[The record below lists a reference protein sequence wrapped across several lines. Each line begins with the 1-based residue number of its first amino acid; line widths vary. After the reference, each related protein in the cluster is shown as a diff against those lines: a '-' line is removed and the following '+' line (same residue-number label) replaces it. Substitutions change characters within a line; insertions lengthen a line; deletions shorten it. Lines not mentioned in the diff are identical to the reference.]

1 MRTSASLSPLLLAV
15 ALAWSW
21 GCTKEE
27 APPSQEDR
35 TLAKLR
41 AEAERVDR
49 GGAPSG
55 PPTKTQAPTE
65 DPNATLAGLAAGE
78 VGATDEKLPLP
89 DANATVHVGTLA
101 MKLTKLESSQTVQG
115 SGKLGLA
122 TEDRFL
128 RVELIAQNVDKAQ
141 ANVALD
147 GARVVDPAGKE
158 YGVARD
164 AQIVGGTRQLR
175 RVWAPEER
183 TEVVLLFELPPASIG
198 EGLTLVLPSTSG
210 DVRLALQ

>member
-1 MRTSASLSPLLLAV
+1 MSTSTSLSALLLAV

-27 APPSQEDR
+27 APPPQEDR

-49 GGAPSG
+49 GGATSG
-55 PPTKTQAPTE
+55 PPSKTQVPTE
-65 DPNATLAGLAAGE
+65 DPNAGLAGLAAGE
-78 VGATDEKLPLP
+78 VGANDEKLNLP
-89 DANATVHVGTLA
+89 DSNPTVHVGTLA
-101 MKLTKLESSQTVQG
+101 LKLTKLEAMQAVQG
-115 SGKLGLA
+115 SGKIGLA

-128 RVELIAQNVDKAQ
+128 RVELIAQNVGKAP
-141 ANVALD
+141 ADVSLN
-147 GARVVDPAGKE
+147 GARVVDAAGKE
-158 YGVARD
+158 FGLARD
-164 AQIVGGTRQLR
+164 AQIVGGTRQLQR
-175 RVWAPEER
+175 EWAPEER

>member
-1 MRTSASLSPLLLAV
+1 MRQSTSLSPLLLAV
-15 ALAWSW
+15 ALTW

-27 APPSQEDR
+27 APPQEDR

-41 AEAERVDR
+41 AEADRVDR

-55 PPTKTQAPTE
+55 PPIKAPAPSE

-78 VGATDEKLPLP
+78 VGANDEKLRVP
-89 DANATVHVGTLA
+89 DSTPTVHVGTLA
-101 MKLTKLESSQTVQG
+101 LKLISLESSQAVQG
-115 SGKLGLA
+115 SGKIGLA

-128 RVELIAQNVDKAQ
+128 RVELIAQNVDKAP

-147 GARVVDPAGKE
+147 GARVVDAAGKE
-158 YGVARD
+158 YGLARD

-175 RVWAPEER
+175 REWASQER

-198 EGLTLVLPSTSG
+198 EGLTLVLPSISG
-210 DVRLALQ
+210 DVRLALL

>member
-1 MRTSASLSPLLLAV
+1 MSTGTSLSPLLLAV

-27 APPSQEDR
+27 APPQEDR

-55 PPTKTQAPTE
+55 PPSRGRAPTE
-65 DPNATLAGLAAGE
+65 DPTATLAGIASGEAGAAE
-78 VGATDEKLPLP
+78 EKLRLP
-89 DANATVHVGTLA
+89 EKNDTVHVGTLA
-101 MKLTKLESSQTVQG
+101 VKLMKLEASQSVQG
-115 SGKLGLA
+115 SGKVGLA

-128 RVELIAQNVDKAQ
+128 RVELVAQNVDKAQ
-141 ANVALD
+141 ADVALD
-147 GARVVDPAGKE
+147 GARVVDAAGKE

-175 RVWAPEER
+175 RTWAPGER
-183 TEVVLLFELPPASIG
+183 TEVVLLFELPPASLG
-198 EGLTLVLPSTSG
+198 EGLTLVLPATSG

>member
-1 MRTSASLSPLLLAV
+1 MSTGTSLSPLLLAV
-15 ALAWSW
+15 ALAFSW

-27 APPSQEDR
+27 APPQEDR

-55 PPTKTQAPTE
+55 PPSRGPAPSE
-65 DPNATLAGLAAGE
+65 DPNATLAGLATGE
-78 VGATDEKLPLP
+78 KGSAEEKLRLP
-89 DANATVHVGTLA
+89 EKSGTVHVGSLA
-101 MKLTKLESSQTVQG
+101 VKLMKLEATQLVQG
-115 SGKLGLA
+115 SGKVGLA

-128 RVELIAQNVDKAQ
+128 RVELIAQNVSKAP
-141 ANVALD
+141 ADAVLE
-147 GARVVDPAGKE
+147 GARVVDAAGQE
-158 YGVARD
+158 FGLARD

-175 RVWAPEER
+175 RTWAPEER
-183 TEVVLLFELPPASIG
+183 TEVVLLFELPKASIG
-198 EGLTLVLPSTSG
+198 EGLTLVLPATSG

>member
-1 MRTSASLSPLLLAV
+1 MRTSTSLSPLLLAV
-15 ALAWSW
+15 ALAW

-27 APPSQEDR
+27 APPQEDR

-55 PPTKTQAPTE
+55 PPTQAPAPAE

-78 VGATDEKLPLP
+78 VGANEERLRLPES
-89 DANATVHVGTLA
+89 NATVHVGTLA
-101 MKLTKLESSQTVQG
+101 LKLTKLESTQAVQG
-115 SGKLGLA
+115 SGKVGGLA

-128 RVELIAQNVDKAQ
+128 RMELIAQNVDKAP

-147 GARVVDPAGKE
+147 GARVVDAAGKE
-158 YGVARD
+158 YGIARD

-175 RVWAPEER
+175 RVWAPDER
-183 TEVVLLFELPPASIG
+183 SEVVLLFELPPASIG